1 MLNYYFPEGATP
13 MLARIVT
20 TNMSQPNFPH
30 MLFNIRTVTIMKW
43 NINRQYLATC
53 TTHPHPLC
61 TNRQPQRPSNYFD
74 RLEIYI
80 YPPLHYMFP
89 VQRPS
94 SLSSLTW
101 KPPIHDIIYGFMTI
115 TSVPAR
121 QLRLRGLARM
131 DR

>member
-80 YPPLHYMFP
+80 STVALHVSCAKAIKLVLVDLETPYP
-89 VQRPS
+89 
-94 SLSSLTW
+94 
-101 KPPIHDIIYGFMTI
+101 
-115 TSVPAR
+115 
-121 QLRLRGLARM
+121 
-131 DR
+131 